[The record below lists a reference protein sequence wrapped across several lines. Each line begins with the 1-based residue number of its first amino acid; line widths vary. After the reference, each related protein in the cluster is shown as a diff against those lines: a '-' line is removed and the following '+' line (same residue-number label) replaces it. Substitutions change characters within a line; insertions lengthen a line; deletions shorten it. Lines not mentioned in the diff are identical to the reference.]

1 MNTRR
6 DIFKDKRVRKAIAHL
21 VNRKEMIEKLAYNE
35 YEPTNSYYPD
45 YYLNGET
52 NPNEAIEFDPEKA
65 RELLK
70 EAGWKPNA
78 SGILEKG
85 GKEFSI
91 TILDRDKSTE
101 KYFTVFME
109 AAKQLGIK
117 ASIETTDLAAWSARI
132 DKFDFDLT
140 WAAWGSGVFKD
151 PEPMWF
157 SKYAD
162 ENGQHNLAGIK
173 NKEVDAL
180 IEKQKSEFSLAKR
193 NTMVKKIDTI
203 IYKEYPYVLLWH
215 LANIRLMYWNKF
227 GMPEMPLG
235 RYGTEDYAT
244 DYWWFDAKKNEE
256 LEKAMKDNTALPA
269 SPKEIKLPKIE
280 TPQALEEETEPVVEK
295 PVVKKVT
302 KTTTT
307 KKTTTKKKK

>member
-1 MNTRR
+1 M
-6 DIFKDKRVRKAIAHL
+6 D
-21 VNRKEMIEKLAYNE
+21 E
-35 YEPTNSYYPD
+35 
-45 YYLNGET
+45 
-52 NPNEAIEFDPEKA
+52 
-65 RELLK
+65 
-70 EAGWKPNA
+70 
-78 SGILEKG
+78 
-85 GKEFSI
+85 
-91 TILDRDKSTE
+91 
-101 KYFTVFME
+101 
-109 AAKQLGIK
+109 
-117 ASIETTDLAAWSARI
+117 
-132 DKFDFDLT
+132 
-140 WAAWGSGVFKD
+140 GVFKD